1 MAHSKSNIP
10 AQNPPKILFYDI
22 ETSPLKA
29 YVWGLGKQVVR
40 HPQLDK
46 AYSQYGIIC
55 VTYCWNDGKPAKCI
69 DWDYKKQ
76 DSKAVIKEFD
86 KIIRQADFTIGKNN
100 KRFDEKMINAVR
112 MFSNLPGLPEWV
124 RYSDDLEQQM
134 RRYFRLPSQ
143 SLDYISDQ
151 LGLGGKIKMEF
162 QDWIDIVEQNKNGL
176 KAFKKMCKYGIKDVE
191 DTRTIWNKL
200 ITHFDPKFNHG
211 AFLHGNWTS
220 ACKYCG
226 STDIR
231 INGSFMSGS
240 VRRTKFTCK
249 TCKHYAGSRPT
260 DWKKGK
266 LT

>member
-1 MAHSKSNIP
+1 MNLDKA
-10 AQNPPKILFYDI
+10 KILFYDI

-29 YVWGLGKQVVR
+29 YIWGLGKQVVR
-40 HPQLDK
+40 HNQLDK
-46 AYSQYGIIC
+46 EHAQYGIIC
-55 VTYCWNDGKPAKCI
+55 ITYCWNDDKQAQCI
-69 DWDYKKQ
+69 SWDYDKQ
-76 DSKAVIKEFD
+76 DSKEVIKQFD
-86 KIIRQADFTIGKNN
+86 KIIKQADFTIGKNN

-112 MFSNLPGLPEWV
+112 MLKGLPGLPEWTKC
-124 RYSDDLEQQM
+124 SDDLEQQM

-162 QDWIDIVEQNKNGL
+162 QDWIDIVEKNKNG
-176 KAFKKMCKYGIKDVE
+176 KKSLAKMIKYGKKDVE

-200 ITHFDPKFNHG
+200 VQHFDPKFNYGVFKHG
-211 AFLHGNWTS
+211 SHTS
-220 ACKYCG
+220 ACKRCG

-231 INGSFMSGS
+231 PNGSFMSGS
-240 VRRTKFTCK
+240 VRRQKFQCK
-249 TCKHYAGSRPT
+249 DCRQYAGSRPM